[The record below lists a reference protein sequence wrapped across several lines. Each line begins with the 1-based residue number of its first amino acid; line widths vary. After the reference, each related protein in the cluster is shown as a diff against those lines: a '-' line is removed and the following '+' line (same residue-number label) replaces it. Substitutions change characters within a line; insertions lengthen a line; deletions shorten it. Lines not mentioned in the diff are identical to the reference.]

1 VTTVQ
6 RTRERTVLVIEDEPS
21 FADAISIGLR
31 REGFRV
37 AIAVDGQSA
46 LDRFAHLAPD
56 IVLLDVMLPGMS
68 GLDVCREL
76 RHRSQV
82 PIIMVTARSSE
93 VDAVV
98 GLELGADDYVVKPH
112 RLREL
117 VARVRAVL
125 RRDELRTELPE
136 VAKKVEVGDVLVD
149 IERHE
154 VIVRGVSVEMPLRE
168 FELRRRHEDARHA
181 HPTAASQDRGRPAA
195 LGAHRHH
202 PRPRLQVRAPLRLID
217 VAPADHGRA
226 GAAGRR
232 SPLLANIPRPVPH
245 RSVHG
250 NLRFSS
256 PRYVPLRPT
265 TIEERQ
271 WRTNCTKSHPT
282 PLTTTT

>member
-46 LDRFAHLAPD
+46 LDRFEHLGPD

-98 GLELGADDYVVKPH
+98 GLELGADDYVVKPE

-168 FELRRRHEDARHA
+168 FELLALL
-181 HPTAASQDRGRPAA
+181 AASPGRV
-195 LGAHRHH
+195 LTRDHLIRRLWGADYVGDTKTLDTHIQ
-202 PRPRLQVRAPLRLID
+202 RLRAK
-217 VAPADHGRA
+217 
-226 GAAGRR
+226 
-232 SPLLANIPRPVPH
+232 
-245 RSVHG
+245 
-250 NLRFSS
+250 
-256 PRYVPLRPT
+256 
-265 TIEERQ
+265 IEEDPQNSVRIVTI
-271 WRTNCTKSHPT
+271 RGLGYKYEPRFG
-282 PLTTTT
+282 